1 MPAYPG
7 ASLATLLLN
16 NRQGYL
22 WDNEAPPVNTYPGSL
37 STAYILERINRSFYP
52 WGACF
57 EVTFAGNPGAFE
69 IDIVGAN
76 TDNPQNYVQL
86 GTINFASSYVPGY
99 YVGRWDMPSNMWVK
113 YVAAFMK
120 TLTNAVNVTLTVTR

>member
-7 ASLATLLLN
+7 PGLAKLLRV

-22 WDNEAPPVNTYPGSL
+22 WETEQPPASTYPGSL
-37 STAYILERINRSFYP
+37 SQAVLLERLDYASYP

-57 EVTFAGNPGAFE
+57 EAWFSGNPGVFE

-76 TDNPQNYVQL
+76 VDQPQNYAQI
-86 GTINFASSYVPGY
+86 GTITLAASYVPGY
-99 YVGRWDMPSNMWVK
+99 YVGRWDMPTNLWVK
-113 YVAAFMK
+113 YVAAYMK
-120 TLTNAVNVTLTVTR
+120 TLTNAVNVTLQVTR